1 MFTRTTIAVLL
12 GAAAVSVAA
21 ELIGTRHLDLGPGQ
35 VIFFPIIWAILIAG
49 ALSFQRLRPMPV
61 HAQVTALDLVGVGIM
76 MFLVF
81 VGITVGS
88 ALETLMDV
96 TWVLA
101 LQEFVHLFGTVIVA
115 LPLAVALRMGRSSI
129 GATYSIDREANLAYT
144 AERYGAQSA
153 EYRGTLGVYVFGSV
167 FGALYLSVLAGYV
180 SSAGWLDPLALAM
193 GSGVGSGSMMA
204 AAAAA
209 IGSDNPGLED
219 KILAY
224 ASASNLMTQTIG
236 TFVTCF
242 VALPLAERMYRVWC
256 RVFRVPERMKSDAVA
271 AEAVVGGQ
279 VPARVAPSTA
289 ATAGEAAMPQG
300 PSAEG
305 QSVDGGPG
313 EDKVTGL
320 ARMPIVLAVFV
331 GLMTLSNAVATRE
344 LKPGTVLAI
353 AGMAAVTYA
362 AFAVNR
368 ALPRIPVLL
377 TTVVVGAL
385 AAAPFSPV
393 EEQVLELFEGIS
405 FISLVTPVLALVGL
419 SLGKERAALAKL
431 SWRVVLIALV
441 SFGASFLLAAAA
453 AQPFL

>member
-49 ALSFQRLRPMPV
+49 ALSFQRLRPMST

-81 VGITVGS
+81 VGITVGA

-115 LPLAVALRMGRSSI
+115 LPLAIALRMGRSSI

-144 AERYGAQSA
+144 AERYGARSA

-271 AEAVVGGQ
+271 MEAAVAASGHT
-279 VPARVAPSTA
+279 PARMA
-289 ATAGEAAMPQG
+289 AGPVVTEGEAAIQQG
-300 PSAEG
+300 PSA
-305 QSVDGGPG
+305 DGGPG

-331 GLMTLSNAVATRE
+331 GLMTLSNAVASRE
-344 LKPGTVLAI
+344 LKSSTVLAI

-393 EEQVLELFEGIS
+393 EEQVLELFDGIS

-431 SWRVVLIALV
+431 SWRVVLVALV
-441 SFGASFLLAAAA
+441 SFGASFLLAAAV